1 MQANEIV
8 IKADQVPGRVVFS
21 NYSEVKEQL
30 LKGVALYAGKQYSV
44 DDIDEAQN
52 DCKTLKAVRDK
63 ISKAQ
68 KELKEA
74 YSKPYLD
81 VDEKLNELLEII
93 DKPYKQIKA
102 FVDTSEKEAKALEIK
117 KYARQQAAVLGEY
130 ADKIIASPAFFN
142 QSWLLKK
149 YTAKKYQDEIDQT
162 ISQAAADITKINLN
176 YS

>member
-68 KELKEA
+68 SIRNPSREPQK
-74 YSKPYLD
+74 
-81 VDEKLNELLEII
+81 
-93 DKPYKQIKA
+93 
-102 FVDTSEKEAKALEIK
+102 
-117 KYARQQAAVLGEY
+117 
-130 ADKIIASPAFFN
+130 
-142 QSWLLKK
+142 
-149 YTAKKYQDEIDQT
+149 
-162 ISQAAADITKINLN
+162 
-176 YS
+176 